1 MSKSK
6 IFIAVIAV
14 LVVIFLLY
22 AFRTSK
28 SPGSNSAGQ
37 NSSAV
42 LTQGNLYNPS
52 TTAGTG
58 PNTNPTPQ
66 TDKLTFQTTAGD
78 VQMENFFLYPKSTQN
93 EYDEIITF
101 AKNNDFHV
109 FYNFDGN
116 YFEIDILNLKT
127 KSTARE
133 NAEFALMNVL
143 GINETDACKLPID
156 VLLQNPYTQQTDSVN
171 YGLSFCPGSLL
182 LFDE

>member
-1 MSKSK
+1 MTKSK
-6 IFIAVIAV
+6 IIIAVIAV

-22 AFRTSK
+22 SFRTLRG
-28 SPGSNSAGQ
+28 PGTNSAGQ
-37 NSSAV
+37 NNPAV
-42 LTQGNLYNPS
+42 LTQGSVYNPS
-52 TTAGTG
+52 TTSGEGGSAS
-58 PNTNPTPQ
+58 TPQ
-66 TDKLTFQTTAGD
+66 TDKLTFQTTTGE
-78 VQMENFFLYPKSTQN
+78 VEMNNFFLYPKSTQN

-127 KSTARE
+127 KSTSRE
-133 NAEFALMNVL
+133 KAEFALLNVL

-156 VLLQNPYTQQTDSVN
+156 VLLQNPYTKQTDSVN